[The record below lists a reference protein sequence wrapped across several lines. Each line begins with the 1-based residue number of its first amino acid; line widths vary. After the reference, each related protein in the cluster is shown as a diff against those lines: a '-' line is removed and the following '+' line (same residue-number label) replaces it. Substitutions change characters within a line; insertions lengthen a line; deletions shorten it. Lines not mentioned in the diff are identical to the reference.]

1 MKSKLKTFRKVWNI
15 FTTVLVTLV
24 VIMAA
29 LLVGGRLFGL
39 KTYTVISPSMTPK
52 YPVGSLVY
60 VNPVVPEKIEEND
73 VISFYL
79 SGEGGTSGKTVAT
92 HRVIRVDRENQCFY
106 TKGDANETEDNS
118 PVTYDRL
125 IGRVEFCIPVM
136 GYVAVFVQQPPGTYV
151 AIMVGIILF
160 SLVFLVDYLIKDDG
174 EETEETLPEGPKDKG
189 TKADGESAS
198 TPEGSGDMPPDA
210 EESAPEAADEKTSE
224 TEETASPS
232 PDEVG
237 DTTEG

>member
-1 MKSKLKTFRKVWNI
+1 MNSKLAKFRKGWNI

-60 VNPVVPEKIEEND
+60 VNPVDPADIGEDD
-73 VISFYL
+73 VITFYL
-79 SGEGGTSGKTVAT
+79 SGVDGKSGTVAT
-92 HRVIRVDRENQCFY
+92 HRVVRVDRDNRCFY
-106 TKGDANETEDNS
+106 TKGDANDDEDNA

-125 IGRVEFCIPVM
+125 IGRVELCIPVM

-198 TPEGSGDMPPDA
+198 TPEAKGCDEPSA
-210 EESAPEAADEKTSE
+210 TESAPEAADEASPE
-224 TEETASPS
+224 TEETP
-232 PDEVG
+232 
-237 DTTEG
+237 

>member
-1 MKSKLKTFRKVWNI
+1 MNSKLKTFRKVWSI
-15 FTTVLVTLV
+15 FSTVLVALV

-60 VNPVVPEKIEEND
+60 VNPVNPEKIEEND

-79 SGEGGTSGKTVAT
+79 SGEGGTSGRTVAT
-92 HRVIRVDRENQCFY
+92 HRVVRVDRENQCFY
-106 TKGDANETEDNS
+106 TKGDANEAEDGA
-118 PVTYDRL
+118 PVTHDKL
-125 IGRVEFCIPVM
+125 IGRVDFCVPLM

-151 AIMVGIILF
+151 AIMVGVLLF

-174 EETEETLPEGPKDKG
+174 KETEETLPEAPKDKG
-189 TKADGESAS
+189 TTGGEESAS
-198 TPEGSGDMPPDA
+198 TPEAEGDMPPEA
-210 EESAPEAADEKTSE
+210 EESAPKAADEASPE
-224 TEETASPS
+224 TEET
-232 PDEVG
+232 
-237 DTTEG
+237 T